1 MSSSSSSRPP
11 AVDVDDHDEFADGR
25 FDGLYL
31 TVAQQAKGIEPLL
44 DTMFSFLRRK
54 TDFFAGPP
62 TSLGGG
68 DAVDGTQLAI
78 DKVNEVLQKHVRIYR
93 RTTAKSAASASSSKK
108 VKAKPSKQDKAT
120 KTEKKAGPKK
130 EVEAEAD
137 AEAVVEM
144 STDGGFDVSS
154 ALPTT
159 APTATGAADSVG
171 TSEGAAAGGAAPVA
185 TEAAHDVGSDDA
197 AVAVAAET
205 AEPGDGDDGSAT
217 KSKSDPP
224 PPPPPLGN
232 GGTVPGRYTWT
243 QTLSELSV
251 SIPVPNG
258 TRGKDVSVVLNKNQ
272 LRVGLLSQIRSI
284 PKGSGTESW
293 IVDSALTKAIV
304 VDDSFWTIEDGNRIV
319 LNLQKL
325 NGMEWW
331 DSVCK
336 DDSAK
341 IDVRAI
347 QPENS
352 SLSDLDGETRKTVEK
367 MMYDQRQKAMGLPTS
382 EEQNKLDMLEKFKAQ
397 HPELDFSQAKFT

>member
-1 MSSSSSSRPP
+1 MSS
-11 AVDVDDHDEFADGR
+11 VDDDEFGDGR

-62 TSLGGG
+62 PTPGGG
-68 DAVDGTQLAI
+68 EDIDGTQLAI

-93 RTTAKSAASASSSKK
+93 QTTAKAAASSSKK
-108 VKAKPSKQDKAT
+108 VKAKPSKKDMAT

-130 EVEAEAD
+130 EADAEAD
-137 AEAVVEM
+137 DDTEAVVEM

-159 APTATGAADSVG
+159 APMTTTAGHASSDPVG
-171 TSEGAAAGGAAPVA
+171 TSEGTAAGAAPGA
-185 TEAAHDVGSDDA
+185 TEAAHDVGSGD
-197 AVAVAAET
+197 VAVAAVAAEP
-205 AEPGDGDDGSAT
+205 AEPGDGDDGSST

-224 PPPPPLGN
+224 PLPPLGN

-251 SIPVPNG
+251 SIPVPDG
-258 TRGKDVSVVLNKNQ
+258 TRGKDVSVVLNKNH
-272 LRVGLLSQIRSI
+272 LKVGLLSQIRSS
-284 PKGSGTESW
+284 PKGSGSESW